1 MQSEQN
7 KLENEMQLQF
17 RAYSQVAAQL
27 QLVFHK
33 ERHLIPLLTFDDDEE
48 DYGEITLTDLA
59 RILKSDQNIV

>member
-1 MQSEQN
+1 
-7 KLENEMQLQF
+7 MQLQF

-33 ERHLIPLLTFDDDEE
+33 ECHLIPLLTFDDDEE